1 MFKLNPSPTFKA
13 SIKITVPGSEPMP
26 IEFEFKHRSR
36 AGLAE
41 WQKGFQR
48 EIPAPTAD
56 DPDATLIEVRR
67 DEELIPE
74 YIAGWS
80 GVIGDDG
87 LPVPFSVEAVL
98 KLGNNYHAAPMEI
111 YIGYLKALQESRTK
125 N

>member
-13 SIKITVPGSEPMP
+13 SIKITVPGSDPVP

-41 WQKGFQR
+41 WQKSFQR
-48 EIPAPTAD
+48 TVTDAES
-56 DPDATLIEVRR
+56 PDGERIEVRR